1 MNDSPDN
8 DDPGADSDASQDFKA
23 EGLILEKAI
32 GGWRG
37 MVDTGLPTVV
47 FITAFVITGRE
58 LTPAIIAAVVVG
70 IALAVFRLLRRQNL
84 QQVLTGFVGLAI
96 AAGFSAWTGQAE
108 NFFLPGLLT
117 NVAYGAVFIISI
129 LIGWPALGVAMGY
142 MTGDG
147 TSWRHDRQ
155 LRRTYAAAS
164 WIWVGVFFGR
174 LAVQVPLYLSESV
187 ELLGVA
193 RIIMGWPLFL
203 AGAYVTYRVL
213 APVYRE
219 RRANNHDPG
228 ASGPTTG

>member
-70 IALAVFRLLRRQNL
+70 IALAAFRLLRRQNL

-219 RRANNHDPG
+219 RRANNDDPG